1 MPERQSTLNAS
12 EIKQMMDN
20 TRNLQ
25 NKAAQTLESAISGR
39 IPVFDPRSSDAQEEN
54 TGAAVIWSTK
64 SIELAYKA
72 LKDGY
77 SLRKSPFFRGNISLR
92 KANLNFQYTQEEL
105 EEIIKCKN
113 DIIYFANTYCYLK
126 TESGKRHIVLRP
138 YQEKLLRNYQNNR
151 FNITLA
157 SRQIGKTTTTAIF
170 AAWYTC
176 FNIDKTFG
184 IVAQRETTASEVFA
198 KVKSIVE
205 YLPFF
210 LKPGTY
216 NFSTTSYS
224 FDNGCQ
230 AVYRVASID
239 CLQGGTIDCLYVDEF
254 AYIRNTKA
262 REFWVNVYPTISSM
276 KNSKI
281 FITSTPNGKNLFF
294 ELWQGALEHKNTFV
308 PFRVDY
314 WQVPGHD
321 AAWVAQEKANIGE
334 EGFAQQYGL
343 SFDTK
348 MKALLTIDTFHY
360 LQKIE
365 QKFEPNLLPIGTDFD
380 ECFRWS
386 TQFSYSLKNDWFL
399 LSIDIGEGLGKDSSV
414 IKIKKLVRISDK
426 TTIDSGLPQTHFKL
440 VTVGIFESNTIQ
452 IPDFAKVFVQLCR
465 RLNLDQTRIIVERNT
480 YGDLFMV
487 HVDNICEHTN
497 DGFEIPV
504 ESYAKFKRNETAKF
518 EKGIR
523 VNSSNKKIGV
533 AAYQEYMNKKFDI
546 ETDDQSIAQIR
557 EFGDDGNGNFK
568 AAVGHDDLVMPEV
581 NMAYYIKSNN
591 QGWREFLSEF
601 AESVKI
607 DAYNYLIITKI
618 DTNAIASIKR
628 DTLIDNADI
637 VDEPINEYDD
647 VAPDSTDKS
656 NEYALIDSIAKSK
669 IAAKAKQLF
678 EEVIDSINKN
688 EYELAFKDIKS
699 KQAQPT
705 ELDKIRALQ
714 DSSHR
719 GSPLSNAIRNG
730 SNSKSKKIDPTSLID
745 LA

>member
-1 MPERQSTLNAS
+1 MPEKQQNLNVS

-54 TGAAVIWSTK
+54 TDAAVIWSTK

-113 DIIYFANTYCYLK
+113 DIIYFANKYCYLK
-126 TESGKRHIVLRP
+126 TETGKRHIVLRP
-138 YQEKLLRNYQNNR
+138 YQEKILRNYQNNR

-170 AAWYTC
+170 ATWYTC
-176 FNIDKTFG
+176 FSVDKTFG
-184 IVAQRETTASEVFA
+184 IVAQREKTAADIFA

-210 LKPGTY
+210 LKPGAY
-216 NFSTTSYS
+216 NFSTSNYS

-239 CLQGGTIDCLYVDEF
+239 CLQGGTIDCLYIDEF
-254 AYIRNTKA
+254 AYIRNSKA

-294 ELWQGALEHKNTFV
+294 ELWQKAIEHKNTFV

-365 QKFEPNLLPIGTDFD
+365 TKFEPNLLPIGTDFD

-399 LSIDIGEGLGKDSSV
+399 LSIDIGEGLEKDSSV

-426 TTIDSGLPQTHFKL
+426 TTNDSGLPQTHFKL

-465 RLNLDQTRIIVERNT
+465 RLNLDQTRIVIERNT

-487 HVDNICEHTN
+487 HIDNICEHTN
-497 DGFEIPV
+497 DGFEIPI
-504 ESYAKFKRNETAKF
+504 ECYAKFKRNEDAKF

-533 AAYQEYMNKKFDI
+533 AAYQEYMNKKFNI

-581 NMAYYIKSNN
+581 NLAYYIKSNN
-591 QGWREFLSEF
+591 QGWREFLTEF
-601 AESVKI
+601 AESAKI

-618 DTNAIASIKR
+618 DTNAVASIKR

-637 VDEPINEYDD
+637 IDEPSNEYDEII
-647 VAPDSTDKS
+647 PDSNDKS
-656 NEYALIDSIAKSK
+656 NEYALVDSMLKAK
-669 IAAKAKQLF
+669 IAAKAKQILTDI
-678 EEVIDSINKN
+678 IDSTNKN
-688 EYELAFKDIKS
+688 EYELAFNDVKN
-699 KQAQPT
+699 KQNTPT

-714 DSSHR
+714 NSSHY
-719 GSPLSNAIRNG
+719 GSPLSDAIRNG
-730 SNSKSKKIDPTSLID
+730 KSSKSKRIDPASLID
-745 LA
+745 LT

>member
-1 MPERQSTLNAS
+1 MPEKQQNLNVS

-113 DIIYFANTYCYLK
+113 DIIYFANKYCYLK
-126 TESGKRHIVLRP
+126 TETGKRHIILRP

-170 AAWYTC
+170 ATWYTC
-176 FNIDKTFG
+176 FNVDKTFG
-184 IVAQRETTASEVFA
+184 IVAQREKTAAEVFA

-210 LKPGTY
+210 LKPGAY
-216 NFSTTSYS
+216 NFSTSNYS

-239 CLQGGTIDCLYVDEF
+239 CLQGGTIDCLYIDEF
-254 AYIRNTKA
+254 AYIRNSKA

-294 ELWQGALEHKNTFV
+294 ELWQKAIEHKNTFV

-365 QKFEPNLLPIGTDFD
+365 TKFEPNLLPIGTDFD

-399 LSIDIGEGLGKDSSV
+399 LSIDIGEGLEKDSSV

-426 TTIDSGLPQTHFKL
+426 TTNDSGLPQTHFKL

-465 RLNLDQTRIIVERNT
+465 RLNLDQTRIVIERNT

-487 HVDNICEHTN
+487 HIDNICEHTN
-497 DGFEIPV
+497 DGFEIPI
-504 ESYAKFKRNETAKF
+504 ECYAKFKRNEDAKF

-533 AAYQEYMNKKFDI
+533 AAYQEYMNKKFNI

-581 NMAYYIKSNN
+581 NLAYYIKSNN
-591 QGWREFLSEF
+591 QGWREFLTEF
-601 AESVKI
+601 AESAKI

-618 DTNAIASIKR
+618 DTNAVASIKR

-637 VDEPINEYDD
+637 VDEPSNEYDEII
-647 VAPDSTDKS
+647 PDSNDKS
-656 NEYALIDSIAKSK
+656 NEYALVDSMIKAK
-669 IAAKAKQLF
+669 IAAKAKQILTDI
-678 EEVIDSINKN
+678 IDSTNKN
-688 EYELAFKDIKS
+688 EYELAFNDVKN
-699 KQAQPT
+699 KQNTPT

-714 DSSHR
+714 NSSHY
-719 GSPLSNAIRNG
+719 GSPLSDAIRNG
-730 SNSKSKKIDPTSLID
+730 KSSKSKRIDPASLID
-745 LA
+745 LT

>member
-1 MPERQSTLNAS
+1 MPEKQQNLNVS

-39 IPVFDPRSSDAQEEN
+39 IPIFDPRSSDAQEEN
-54 TGAAVIWSTK
+54 TDAAVIWSTK

-113 DIIYFANTYCYLK
+113 DIIYFANKYCYLK
-126 TESGKRHIVLRP
+126 TETGKRHIVLRP
-138 YQEKLLRNYQNNR
+138 YQEKILRNYQNNR

-170 AAWYTC
+170 ATWYTC
-176 FNIDKTFG
+176 FSVDKTFG
-184 IVAQRETTASEVFA
+184 IVAQREKTAAEIFA

-210 LKPGTY
+210 LKPGAYT
-216 NFSTTSYS
+216 FSTSNYS

-239 CLQGGTIDCLYVDEF
+239 CLQGGTIDCLYIDEF
-254 AYIRNTKA
+254 AYIRNSKA

-294 ELWQGALEHKNTFV
+294 ELWQKAIEHKNTFV

-365 QKFEPNLLPIGTDFD
+365 TKFEPNLLPIGTDFD

-399 LSIDIGEGLGKDSSV
+399 LSIDIGEGLEKDSSV

-426 TTIDSGLPQTHFKL
+426 TTNDSGLPQTHFKL

-465 RLNLDQTRIIVERNT
+465 RLNLDQTRIVIERNT

-487 HVDNICEHTN
+487 HIDNICEHTN
-497 DGFEIPV
+497 DGFEIPI
-504 ESYAKFKRNETAKF
+504 ECYAKFKRNEDAKF

-533 AAYQEYMNKKFDI
+533 AAYQEYMNKKFNI

-581 NMAYYIKSNN
+581 NLAYYIKSNN
-591 QGWREFLSEF
+591 QGWREFLTEF
-601 AESVKI
+601 AESAKI

-618 DTNAIASIKR
+618 DTNAVASIKR

-637 VDEPINEYDD
+637 VDEPSNEYDEII
-647 VAPDSTDKS
+647 PDSNDKS
-656 NEYALIDSIAKSK
+656 NEYALVDSMIKAK
-669 IAAKAKQLF
+669 ITAKAKQILTDI
-678 EEVIDSINKN
+678 IDSTNKN
-688 EYELAFKDIKS
+688 EYELAFNDVKN
-699 KQAQPT
+699 KQNTPT

-714 DSSHR
+714 NSSHY
-719 GSPLSNAIRNG
+719 GSPLSDAIRNG
-730 SNSKSKKIDPTSLID
+730 KSSKSKRIDPASLID
-745 LA
+745 LT